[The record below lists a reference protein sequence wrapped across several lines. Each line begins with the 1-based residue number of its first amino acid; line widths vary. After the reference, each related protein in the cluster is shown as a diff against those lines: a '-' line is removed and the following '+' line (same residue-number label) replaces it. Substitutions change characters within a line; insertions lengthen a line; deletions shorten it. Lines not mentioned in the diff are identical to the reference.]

1 MFVPVFGK
9 KLAADPFPA
18 LFLDEDED
26 EGKMNALQRKA
37 DDKSE
42 MQHSCL
48 RDDDGVGIISK
59 SDCKRWQQ

>member
-1 MFVPVFGK
+1 MFVPVFDK

-18 LFLDEDED
+18 LLLGEV
-26 EGKMNALQRKA
+26 NALQRNA

-48 RDDDGVGIISK
+48 RDDDGVGII
-59 SDCKRWQQ
+59 